1 MTSED
6 TRTMLG
12 LTSALLLL
20 AGLITISIDAVP
32 AAVAW
37 PFTLFCWS
45 VGLGLGM
52 GVLISINRAA
62 ERRREQQR

>member
-37 PFTLFCWS
+37 PFTLLFWS
-45 VGLGLGM
+45 VGLGVGA
-52 GVLISINRAA
+52 GVLISKYRPGD
-62 ERRREQQR
+62 

>member
-12 LTSALLLL
+12 LTAPLLIL

-37 PFTLFCWS
+37 PFTLLFWS
-45 VGLGLGM
+45 VGLGIGM

-62 ERRREQQR
+62 ERRRERA